1 METDIRINIH
11 TTNSYGND
19 SDETKQSYP
28 GKLFVKNGKRY
39 CVYNDEECSN
49 TIKLGTDEIEILRK
63 ADGFLSK
70 MFFKGGQTA
79 ISSYSLQGS
88 TISMKV
94 HTRWLGM
101 EEYEDRIVVSI
112 KYDLEMNGQFVSEN
126 NVFIEI
132 GYVL

>member
-1 METDIRINIH
+1 MEKDIRINIH
-11 TTNSYGND
+11 TTNSYGHE

-49 TIKLGTDEIEILRK
+49 MIKLGSSEIEILRR
-63 ADGFLSK
+63 ADGFSSK
-70 MFFKGGQTA
+70 MFFKGGEAT
-79 ISSYSLQGS
+79 ISSYSMQDS
-88 TISMKV
+88 VMSMKV
-94 HTRWLGM
+94 HTRWLGI
-101 EEYEDRIVVSI
+101 EEYEDRIAVSI

-132 GYVL
+132 GYVR